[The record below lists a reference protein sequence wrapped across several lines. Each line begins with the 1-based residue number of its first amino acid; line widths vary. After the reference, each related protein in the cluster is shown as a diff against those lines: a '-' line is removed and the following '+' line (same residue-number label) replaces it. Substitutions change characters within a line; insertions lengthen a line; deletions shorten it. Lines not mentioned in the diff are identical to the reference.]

1 MSGQSQLSRSPLIS
15 MLQYIQEEQVVS
27 PHTRI
32 VLHYLVKLQ
41 RDALFID
48 KLCKIKNHFGDLF
61 DGHLW
66 ITRQETA
73 ISDLSL
79 PPETTLQVHRPIVYS
94 QSEIGKPWGWWTSFS
109 DHVLQHF
116 DTMGKRAK
124 SLVYICGPQGLTDR
138 LLEMYKEQG
147 MDTADG
153 HVQVEKWW

>member
-1 MSGQSQLSRSPLIS
+1 METSLFLLRLLPLHFGTLTMCSSLLGGWESSITSGQSQLSRSPLIS

-61 DGHLW
+61 DGNLW
-66 ITRQETA
+66 ITRQATA

-94 QSEIGKPWGWWTSFS
+94 QSEIGTPWGWWTSFS

-116 DTMGKRAK
+116 DTMG
-124 SLVYICGPQGLTDR
+124 
-138 LLEMYKEQG
+138 
-147 MDTADG
+147 
-153 HVQVEKWW
+153 